1 VDEIFFNKRRD
12 LHQAYNLRLPP
23 PARGR
28 SGEFD
33 GGPAPIEGAG
43 EDLSA
48 ARYGFSFDLF
58 RLPSSAMAAMIG
70 AVNRKSNCIRK
81 PWRLEA
87 AYSSSTSAAS
97 EHRSSS
103 MAQLKPSKKP
113 ARDSGDIS
121 TSSGRPFSRS
131 ATAFNA
137 STGASGL
144 VPAPVL
150 DGGKAGLRLIGGERG
165 GLDCIRKSF
174 RRVLSTITR
183 DLCTIF
189 SFHGVLYVKLYIHRY
204 NE

>member
-1 VDEIFFNKRRD
+1 
-12 LHQAYNLRLPP
+12 
-23 PARGR
+23 
-28 SGEFD
+28 
-33 GGPAPIEGAG
+33 
-43 EDLSA
+43 
-48 ARYGFSFDLF
+48 
-58 RLPSSAMAAMIG
+58 MAAMIG

-150 DGGKAGLRLIGGERG
+150 DGGRQASGSSVEKEGDSIAFANLSGG
-165 GLDCIRKSF
+165 SF
-174 RRVLSTITR
+174 LQLLGIYVL
-183 DLCTIF
+183 F
-189 SFHGVLYVKLYIHRY
+189 FHFMGSFM
-204 NE
+204 

>member
-97 EHRSSS
+97 ERRSSS

-150 DGGKAGLRLIGGERG
+150 DGGRQASGSSVEKEGDSIAFANLSGG
-165 GLDCIRKSF
+165 SF
-174 RRVLSTITR
+174 LQLLGIYVL
-183 DLCTIF
+183 F
-189 SFHGVLYVKLYIHRY
+189 FHFMGSFM
-204 NE
+204 